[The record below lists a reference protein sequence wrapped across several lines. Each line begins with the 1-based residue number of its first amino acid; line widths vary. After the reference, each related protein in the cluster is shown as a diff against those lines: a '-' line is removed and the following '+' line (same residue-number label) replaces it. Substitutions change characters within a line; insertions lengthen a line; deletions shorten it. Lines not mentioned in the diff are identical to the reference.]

1 MMGEVCLSATGFAG
15 SCKSYAKGTVEKGA
29 NVRGPAASERLG
41 TGAEADVGS
50 RIRRAHPEH
59 TCRKAGVD
67 DVRPIMIAD
76 EMSVCRKTPNSTPRL
91 YSRRNV
97 IILPNDRV

>member
-15 SCKSYAKGTVEKGA
+15 SCKSYANGTVENGEA
-29 NVRGPAASERLG
+29 VPGPAASERVG
-41 TGAEADVGS
+41 TGAETEVGT

-76 EMSVCRKTPNSTPRL
+76 K
-91 YSRRNV
+91 
-97 IILPNDRV
+97 